1 MSVQSLHAM
10 RGYPLSSISI
20 FYHNKNLTI
29 HRNNADDLFLRLLDE
44 DNCDIGNK
52 LIQQNLARSIE
63 TNTPLTDDDG
73 DEEDAENRLPG

>member
-1 MSVQSLHAM
+1 M
-10 RGYPLSSISI
+10 
-20 FYHNKNLTI
+20 
-29 HRNNADDLFLRLLDE
+29 RLLDE